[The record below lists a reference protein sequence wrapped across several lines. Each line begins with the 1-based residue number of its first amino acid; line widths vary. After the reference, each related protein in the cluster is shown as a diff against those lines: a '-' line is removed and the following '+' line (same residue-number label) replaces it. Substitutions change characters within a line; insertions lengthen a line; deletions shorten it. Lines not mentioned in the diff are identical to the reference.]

1 MITTFEKS
9 TSLALSISTAVT
21 FLTLLN
27 KSIATSRLVYQ
38 LRIIQKT
45 RQFVRSQQLVET
57 AVRNE
62 GLSKGVDRFNRIRWC
77 ILGNTQTF
85 SDPINSLHYMGA
97 W

>member
-62 GLSKGVDRFNRIRWC
+62 GYIKGWIYLTASGGVF
-77 ILGNTQTF
+77 
-85 SDPINSLHYMGA
+85 
-97 W
+97 